1 MTIRMRTRSGEAR
14 RTTYCLDDFLPP
26 LPSTSSF
33 SLFLFFPL
41 SLPGH
46 VSFQALGSGQ
56 RQQVV
61 GDHSQPYPTFHSL
74 RAAIATAGE
83 SVASFEGTD
92 APFASRAPAHRPS
105 EPALRLMRPAGCRQ
119 ASPPRQRHAAHPA
132 CRGCL
137 FVGRR
142 TEGGIGGGQVRRA
155 SEDRWWRSR
164 LESHSC
170 PSATCSAQTS

>member
-92 APFASRAPAHRPS
+92 APFASRRAS
-105 EPALRLMRPAGCRQ
+105 
-119 ASPPRQRHAAHPA
+119 ASPVGTSVAFDAPGGLPTSVPA
-132 CRGCL
+132 
-137 FVGRR
+137 
-142 TEGGIGGGQVRRA
+142 
-155 SEDRWWRSR
+155 
-164 LESHSC
+164 
-170 PSATCSAQTS
+170 